1 MEPLVCDLFSPGMT
15 PLHRA
20 GLGGLV
26 STLRWIEKTV
36 PKADRPSGQWKMDE
50 RSVIFDWENA
60 KEARLLFEWL
70 FALAFQIKEGIIY
83 LPGQYGD
90 LSPPLEVRAA
100 LQEGLLL
107 SFYDHGVQSRGKKDQ
122 AQVSTYEVDDKPVT
136 YRFLPLAWYKHQRD
150 GFKLFEEAL
159 QGKFYLT
166 RTLFPGAIERHAGL
180 TGTHVTN
187 PASLAMPLLFAP
199 IGVLALKAG
208 GKRVNDR
215 GKRKF
220 KAGAALLV
228 PDLHSLTDVHHL
240 LPALLPRNARDC
252 QVTNISDAALQA
264 ELRLRS
270 RNLLDPDMVPTFRC
284 AWCCPTDWNAR
295 LQPPSSV
302 TEVHVNTLD
311 PQLDQFEVAMQVLT
325 SPSPRKNEKTGEH
338 FWPKSYVRP
347 LIADNLASGHPWYA
361 GFTRL
366 MTAQDQLTGNP
377 IRNYLSFERK
387 GLHAMTKEIRW
398 EQPGEETVVR
408 AVHEAVRCRYGRIAA
423 ENVKNPVAR
432 KNRMKREYERLR
444 LGFAGSKTA
453 DSLRHALT
461 DLWSRA
467 GSNSVLK
474 EAWPQVLPMLS
485 GNKWQLTRDLA
496 LLALASYQGRDQEQE
511 NIDLSTIEETE
522 DSEEEMEE
530 QS

>member
-1 MEPLVCDLFSPGMT
+1 MESLSCDLFSPGMT

-20 GLGGLV
+20 GLGGLA
-26 STLRWIEKTV
+26 STLRWIEKKV
-36 PKADRPSGQWKMDE
+36 PEAERPAGRWKIAE
-50 RSVIFDWENA
+50 RSVTFEWEGA
-60 KEARLLFEWL
+60 KESRALFERL
-70 FALAFQIKEGIIY
+70 FALAFQIKDGLIY

-107 SFYDHGVQSRGKKDQ
+107 SFYDHGVQSRGKQGQ
-122 AQVSTYEVDDKPVT
+122 AQNSTYEVDEKPVT

-150 GFKLFEEAL
+150 GFELFEEAL
-159 QGKFYLT
+159 RGKLNLT

-180 TGTHVTN
+180 SGTHVTN
-187 PASLAMPLLFAP
+187 SAALALPLLFAP
-199 IGVLALKAG
+199 VGVLALRAG

-228 PDLHSLTDVHHL
+228 PDLHSLADAHYL
-240 LPALLPRNARDC
+240 LPTLLPRSARDC
-252 QVTNISDAALQA
+252 QVTNVSDAALQA
-264 ELRLRS
+264 ELRLRG
-270 RNLLDPDMVPTFRC
+270 RNLLSSDTIPTLRC
-284 AWCCPTDWNAR
+284 VWCCPTDWNSK

-302 TEVHVNTLD
+302 TEVCVNTAD
-311 PQLDQFEVAMQVLT
+311 PKLDQFEVAMQTLT
-325 SPSPRKNEKTGEH
+325 FPSPRKNERTGEY
-338 FWPKSYVRP
+338 FWPKSHVRP
-347 LIADNLASGHPWYA
+347 LVADNLASGRPWYA
-361 GFTRL
+361 RFIRL
-366 MTAQDQLTGNP
+366 MTAQDQLSGKP

-423 ENVKNPVAR
+423 ENTRNPIAR

-444 LGFAGSKTA
+444 LAFAGAKTA
-453 DSLRHALT
+453 DSFRHALT

-474 EAWPQVLPMLS
+474 ETWPQVLPLLS
-485 GNKWQLTRDLA
+485 GDKWQLARDLA
-496 LLALASYQGRDQEQE
+496 LLALASYQGQKQEDV
-511 NIDLSTIEETE
+511 NLSTTEETE
-522 DSEEEMEE
+522 DTEQEMEE
-530 QS
+530 WS